1 MAYSY
6 VWTTHNKKMYGGNN
20 MQDITEILKTYEIEI
35 PEEKKESFLKDFR
48 NSYKSSAELEKLKD
62 KNSNLEKTLNEYNT
76 TIENYKKVDVEGL
89 KNELK
94 EWQDKYENANKE
106 YTEKINKNLLEK
118 EFSKFKFTSNTAK
131 NSIFNQAF
139 NSEKISFD
147 GDKVNGIDDFI
158 QVIKEQDPNAFVIEQ
173 EEEEKPKFTR
183 GISSANSKIQ
193 GDPSKMDFETYKKWR
208 NSNN

>member
-1 MAYSY
+1 
-6 VWTTHNKKMYGGNN
+6 

-139 NSEKISFD
+139 TSEKISFD

-158 QVIKEQDPNAFVIEQ
+158 KIIKEQDPDAFVIEQ

-183 GISSANSKIQ
+183 GISSTNSKNL

>member
-1 MAYSY
+1 
-6 VWTTHNKKMYGGNN
+6 

-48 NSYKSSAELEKLKD
+48 NSYKSSAELEKLKE
-62 KNSNLEKTLNEYNT
+62 KNSNLESTLNEYNT
-76 TIENYKKVDVEGL
+76 TIENYKKVDVDGL

-94 EWQDKYENANKE
+94 EWQEKYENANKE

-139 NSEKISFD
+139 TSEKISFD

-183 GISSANSKIQ
+183 GIASTNSKNL

>member
-1 MAYSY
+1 
-6 VWTTHNKKMYGGNN
+6 

-139 NSEKISFD
+139 TSEKISFD

-158 QVIKEQDPNAFVIEQ
+158 KIIKEQDPNAFVIEQ

-183 GISSANSKIQ
+183 GISSTNSKIQ

>member
-1 MAYSY
+1 
-6 VWTTHNKKMYGGNN
+6 

-139 NSEKISFD
+139 TSEKISFD

-158 QVIKEQDPNAFVIEQ
+158 QVIKEQDPDAFVIEQ